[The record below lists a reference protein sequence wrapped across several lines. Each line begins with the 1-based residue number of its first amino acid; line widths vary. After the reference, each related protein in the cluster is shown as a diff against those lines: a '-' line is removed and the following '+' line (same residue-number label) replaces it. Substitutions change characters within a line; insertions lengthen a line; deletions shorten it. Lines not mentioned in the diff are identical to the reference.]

1 MRRFFQLKIA
11 YLLILFSAFFLLW
24 GMPAA
29 EAGLIGTKQEISI
42 GKDVARDLEKKYGVV
57 EDVAL
62 QERINQIGQRIVGVC
77 DRKDLPYTFKVLNTK
92 DINAL
97 AVPGGFI
104 YLYKGLVDYMPS
116 DEELAGVISH
126 EVGHIVKRHTVHQME
141 KSMWTSLLFNLAFK
155 DRGVLL
161 QNLTY
166 NILMADYSRDD
177 ERQADELGYLYTTRA
192 GYNPY
197 SMLLTLHK
205 LKEKEGHAR
214 FGLFS
219 THPDT
224 GSRIGRVE
232 GYIQTAGIKPQV
244 VINGNTAQI
253 IDGSWQLPPIT
264 TAYGGYQPLYR
275 AYFVAGKL
283 YDLARGPGF
292 DNQRFKAET
301 ADEGQRVQ
309 FDDMV
314 IIAISSEE
322 AKNSGL
328 GPQELAEQYVE
339 RLHQW
344 KP

>member
-1 MRRFFQLKIA
+1 MRRFFQPKIA
-11 YLLILFSAFFLLW
+11 SLLLLWGAFFLLW
-24 GMPAA
+24 GMPVA

-42 GKDVARDLEKKYGVV
+42 GKDVARDLEKKYGLV
-57 EDVAL
+57 EDAAL
-62 QERINQIGQRIVGVC
+62 QDRINAIGQRIVGVC

-126 EVGHIVKRHTVHQME
+126 EVGHIVKRHTVRQME

-155 DRGVLL
+155 DRGVML
-161 QNLTY
+161 QNLAF

-177 ERQADELGYLYTTRA
+177 ERQADELGFAYSMRA

-244 VINGNTAQI
+244 VKNGNTVQI
-253 IDGSWQLPPIT
+253 ADANWQLPPIS

-283 YDLARGPGF
+283 YDLSRSPGF
-292 DNQRFKAET
+292 DNQRFRTET
-301 ADEGQRVQ
+301 ADDGTRVQ
-309 FDDMV
+309 FDDTV
-314 IIAISSEE
+314 IITISSEE

-328 GPQELAEQYVE
+328 DPRELAEQYVE